1 MLSRLLYSE
10 DVAGGKMVAKQ
21 GAQVRTDPSVVGR
34 GTFWTVDPGNYVILT
49 GFFYSYDNIYY
60 YQTTNGVWAIVDMN
74 NMTGDWSLSGRE
86 SVSTYSQT
94 QAQYLVNKI
103 IKNNYAILCNNLIC
117 ARYANR
123 LTSEER
129 QLVRDLQERLQARN
143 SALQAEGLV
152 DNIQTATPAGYAEL
166 SGSLDALMADERIG
180 IATWVVVVIACA
192 VIAATA
198 TAAYYA
204 YRSLADESEQDIK
217 YSKDLLRVLTSK
229 LTEEEYQQ
237 LLNETKGIV
246 TKAKIKQAIGS
257 YGNVLKLAAFA
268 VAGYVGYKFI
278 KQKFL

>member
-1 MLSRLLYSE
+1 MALTLKYDERY
-10 DVAGGKMVAKQ
+10 AGAKAVAKA
-21 GAQVRTDPSVVGR
+21 GAQAYSGIVDH
-34 GTFWTVDPGNYVILT
+34 GTVYNAGDGNFTYCT
-49 GFFYSYDNIYY
+49 GYY
-60 YQTTNGVWAIVDMN
+60 YEDGWWQYVQTTNGLYLVVDLN
-74 NMTGDWSLSGRE
+74 NPDWSFTVGAQKTHAYTQS
-86 SVSTYSQT
+86 

-117 ARYANR
+117 ARYADR

-198 TAAYYA
+198 TAA
-204 YRSLADESEQDIK
+204 
-217 YSKDLLRVLTSK
+217 
-229 LTEEEYQQ
+229 
-237 LLNETKGIV
+237 
-246 TKAKIKQAIGS
+246 
-257 YGNVLKLAAFA
+257 
-268 VAGYVGYKFI
+268 
-278 KQKFL
+278 